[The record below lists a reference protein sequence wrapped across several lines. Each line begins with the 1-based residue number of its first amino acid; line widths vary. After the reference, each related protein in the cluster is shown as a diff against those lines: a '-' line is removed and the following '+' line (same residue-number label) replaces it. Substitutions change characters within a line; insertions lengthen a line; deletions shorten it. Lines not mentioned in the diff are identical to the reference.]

1 MASYRRV
8 SRHPLLTVSIIAAA
22 IVVVVL
28 VALIA
33 FGVLVLPSN
42 GPAAV
47 TIQSV
52 HLKVIEGNTSQ
63 GDPWL
68 EPNVVNYTSAE
79 GYPHSLAPGATWTV
93 VWQFIN
99 FDDVSHNVTF
109 VAPSA
114 PFAKPAVVPSLPY
127 GVRAGDEGTLTMT
140 LTAPSTPGVTY
151 ALTLTVA
158 VDISPS

>member
-1 MASYRRV
+1 MVSYRRM
-8 SRHPLLTVSIIAAA
+8 SRHPLLTVSIIVAA

-42 GPAAV
+42 SPAPV

-68 EPNVVNYTSAE
+68 EPNIVNYNSSE

-99 FDDVSHNVTF
+99 FDDASHNITF
-109 VAPSA
+109 VSPSA
-114 PFAKPAVVPSLPY
+114 PFAKPAVYPSLPY
-127 GVRAGDEGTLTMT
+127 GVRAGDEGTLAMT

>member
-1 MASYRRV
+1 MASYRRAR
-8 SRHPLLTVSIIAAA
+8 RHPLLTVSIIAAA
-22 IVVVVL
+22 VVVVVL

-33 FGVLVLPSN
+33 FGVLVLPSK
-42 GPAAV
+42 GPAPV

-68 EPNVVNYTSAE
+68 EPKVVNYSSSE
-79 GYPHSLAPGATWTV
+79 GYPHTLAPGATWTV

-109 VAPSA
+109 VSPSA
-114 PFAKPAVVPSLPY
+114 PFAKPAVVPALPY

-151 ALTLTVA
+151 AVTLTVA